1 MEEKTR
7 YKLFLDMIN
16 EIDEASSLIEEYD
29 SQLHDYNGVILYQAE
44 SQFIKLIGNNPG
56 ISAAECARIFNKT
69 VSACSQL
76 VKKLKKK
83 GWITQE
89 RNEQNNRVYNLYLT
103 EEGKV
108 IYQNH
113 KQFEEKCYKRTY
125 ELLNECT
132 EEEFR
137 TFIKVQQLINT
148 GFRQDVEEGKE
159 LNLADKN
166 MSGLSQRKRGI

>member
-16 EIDEASSLIEEYD
+16 EIDEASGLIEEYD

-89 RNEQNNRVYNLYLT
+89 RNEQNNRGYNLYLT

-108 IYQNH
+108 IS
-113 KQFEEKCYKRTY
+113 RTISS
-125 ELLNECT
+125 L
-132 EEEFR
+132 R
-137 TFIKVQQLINT
+137 
-148 GFRQDVEEGKE
+148 
-159 LNLADKN
+159 KN
-166 MSGLSQRKRGI
+166 AISVLMNCSMNVRRKSFGHLSKYSS